1 MYMLSTDKMHGILE
15 IRPFKGHLNTTEAK
29 KIEEGKVI
37 QFNRYH
43 VAKKQKLLEELAG
56 QIKKQWVKETEELL
70 TRYKDLKVQL
80 K

>member
-1 MYMLSTDKMHGILE
+1 MYMLSSDKMHGVLE
-15 IRPFKGHLNTTEAK
+15 IRPFKGHLNVTAAK

-43 VAKKQKLLEELAG
+43 VANRQKLLEELAN
-56 QIKKQWVKETEELL
+56 QIKKQWIKEAEDSLK
-70 TRYKDLKVQL
+70 RYKELKVQL